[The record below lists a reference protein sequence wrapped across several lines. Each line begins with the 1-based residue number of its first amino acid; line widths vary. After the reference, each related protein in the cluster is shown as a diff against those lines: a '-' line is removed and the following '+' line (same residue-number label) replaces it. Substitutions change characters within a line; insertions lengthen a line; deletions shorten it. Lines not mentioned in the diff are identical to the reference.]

1 MNMRNILYD
10 KAPPISSTSL
20 WNSVSHLCKKQNP
33 TPNDTLSISDT
44 QKLARTCT
52 ENSFF
57 RFYVKKMHRS
67 NKFAV
72 PKN

>member
-33 TPNDTLSISDT
+33 TPNDTL
-44 QKLARTCT
+44 
-52 ENSFF
+52 
-57 RFYVKKMHRS
+57 HRQL
-67 NKFAV
+67 V
-72 PKN
+72 THKN